1 MSPPR
6 ALEEPAIV
14 MVYAIGV
21 ACWLLAPEGL
31 RSRFVAMPTAD
42 IVLLGAGAAVFA
54 IDHAAPPIGPVAMAL
69 FLAGNSVAELGR
81 KVDVGGERDSVRV
94 PRGTQTA

>member
-1 MSPPR
+1 M
-6 ALEEPAIV
+6 

>member
-1 MSPPR
+1 M
-6 ALEEPAIV
+6 
-14 MVYAIGV
+14 
-21 ACWLLAPEGL
+21 
-31 RSRFVAMPTAD
+31 AMPTAD